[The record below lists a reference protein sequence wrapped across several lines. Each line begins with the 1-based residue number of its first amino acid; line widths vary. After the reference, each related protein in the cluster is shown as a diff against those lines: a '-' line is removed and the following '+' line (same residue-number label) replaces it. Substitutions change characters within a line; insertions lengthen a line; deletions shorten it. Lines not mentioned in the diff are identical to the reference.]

1 MTEPW
6 LVTLTNLLFPPRQV
20 CSLCGEPIHDRI
32 DYGICPACRIKLPYI
47 EDPVCP
53 RCGEPTDHDTLCSDC
68 RTTDHAFIQSRSLL
82 RYEGAGKKLVTNL
95 KFRFHPSLARL
106 LAEMLYSR
114 VLSQLS
120 WNYDLVVP
128 VPLHWRGLKERGY
141 NQSGLLAR
149 AVGNLTN
156 RPVVDV
162 LRKRHT
168 AAAQHHLG
176 RAGRWAA
183 LAHCYHC
190 SSPQSV
196 RGKSILLVDD
206 VYTTGATAHFCTEA
220 LLSAGATSVHVVT
233 IAR

>member
-1 MTEPW
+1 MSETY
-6 LVTLTNLLFPPRQV
+6 VTTLTNLLFPPRQV
-20 CSLCGEPIHDRI
+20 CSLCGDAIDDRI
-32 DYGICPACRIKLPYI
+32 DYGVCPACRIKLPYI

-53 RCGEPTDHDTLCSDC
+53 RCGEPTDHAQLCSDC
-68 RTTDHAFIQSRSLL
+68 RLTDHAFVASRSLFS
-82 RYEGAGKKLVTNL
+82 YEGLGKKLVTNL

-141 NQSGLLAR
+141 NQSELLAR
-149 AVGNLTN
+149 AVGSLTY

-168 AAAQHHLG
+168 AAPQHHLG
-176 RAGRWAA
+176 RAGRWTA
-183 LAHCYHC
+183 LADSYHC
-190 SSPQSV
+190 SATQAV

-220 LLSAGATSVHVVT
+220 LLKAGAISVHVVT